1 MKPYSIHLAIAF
13 SISICVA
20 TANAHSNSEDAH
32 ASASHATKGHAPGY
46 HRKFNDA
53 KHWVKVFDDP
63 ERDKWQLPDKVIEVL
78 KVQPNDVVADIGAGT
93 GYFTFRIAKAQP
105 QARVFAADIEK
116 DMLAF
121 VAEESKRQRCTNVIP
136 FEIKTTKPVLPEKPN
151 VVLIVDTFHHI
162 DDRVQYFKDLKA
174 SLASDC
180 RLVIID
186 FTDKSPVGPPK
197 DHRIEKKEVIAELN
211 EAGFTLSS
219 EQNILPYQYYL
230 EFRAK

>member
-1 MKPYSIHLAIAF
+1 M
-13 SISICVA
+13 
-20 TANAHSNSEDAH
+20 AHAHGDEKDAH
-32 ASASHATKGHAPGY
+32 ATDSHAAPSHATKGHAPGY

-63 ERDKWQLPDKVIEVL
+63 ERDKWQLPAKVIEAL
-78 KVQPNDVVADIGAGT
+78 KVKPKDVVADIGAGT

-105 QARVFAADIEK
+105 QSKVYAADVEK
-116 DMLAF
+116 DMLTF
-121 VAEESKRQRCTNVIP
+121 VAEEAKRQSCTNVIP
-136 FEIKTTKPVLPEKPN
+136 FEIKTTKPELPEKTN

-162 DDRVQYFKDLKA
+162 DDRVQYFKDLKS
-174 SLASDC
+174 SLSPDC

-197 DHRIEKKEVIAELN
+197 DHRIDKKEVIAELK
-211 EAGFTLSS
+211 ESGFALSE

-230 EFRAK
+230 EFRANAK